1 MCVKLKNINPFESA
15 KKKLDIAANVID
27 LDANTLKYLKKV
39 ERSLIVSIPVVMDD
53 SSLQI
58 FEGYIVHHSTL
69 RGPAKGGLRYSPDV
83 TLDEIQALAFLM
95 TFKTS
100 LLELPLG
107 GSKGG
112 VRVDKKKLSINELRK
127 LTRRYTSEIL
137 SMIGEDI
144 NILAP
149 DLNTGEREMAWI
161 MDTYS
166 MNKGRPSPGVVTGK
180 PIEIGG
186 TVGRTDAPGTGMFYI
201 LETLC
206 ERQNFSLSSSNIA
219 IQGFGKV
226 GSVVAQILSNVGC
239 KIIAITDS
247 EGGIH
252 SDKGLNINKLISWKQ
267 KGNSLKDYG
276 GSNIKVITNEEL
288 LSTECNILIPAAT
301 ENQIFSGNADK
312 INCEIILEGANSPT
326 TSQAD
331 KILNEKGITVIPDI
345 LANSG
350 GLCVSYFE
358 YIQDLHSYFWN
369 LERVNREMK
378 RILLRALEFILNLSS
393 EKEITY
399 RTAAYAIGAERLAK
413 AHELRGLFP

>member
-1 MCVKLKNINPFESA
+1 LLDINPFESA
-15 KKKLDIAANVID
+15 KKKLDIAAEVID
-27 LDANTLKYLKKV
+27 LKPNTLEYLKKV
-39 ERSLIVSIPVVMDD
+39 ERSLIVSMPVVMDD
-53 SSLQI
+53 GSLEI
-58 FEGYIVHHSTL
+58 FEGYRVHHSTL

-83 TLDEIQALAFLM
+83 TLDEIKALAFLM

-112 VRVDKKKLSINELRK
+112 ICVDTKKLSNDELRK

-137 SMIGEDI
+137 TMIGPDTD
-144 NILAP
+144 ILAP
-149 DLNTGEREMAWI
+149 DMNTGEREMAWI

-166 MNKGRPSPGVVTGK
+166 MNKGRSIPGVVTGK

-186 TVGRTDAPGTGMFYI
+186 TVGRTEAPGTGMYYI
-201 LETLC
+201 LQSLC
-206 ERQNFSLSSSNIA
+206 ERQNISLTSSKVA

-226 GSVVAQILSNVGC
+226 GSVVAQILSEVGC

-267 KGNSLKDYG
+267 QGNSLKDYKG
-276 GSNIKVITNEEL
+276 NNVESITNEAL
-288 LSTECNILIPAAT
+288 FRTKCDILIPAAT
-301 ENQIFSGNADK
+301 ENQIFSGNADE
-312 INCEIILEGANSPT
+312 IDCNIILEGANSPT

-331 KILNEKGITVIPDI
+331 AILNEKGITVIPDI
-345 LANSG
+345 LANAG

-358 YIQDLHSYFWN
+358 YIQDIHSYFWN
-369 LERVNREMK
+369 LERVNSEMR
-378 RILLRALEFILNLSS
+378 RILLRAFEFVLNLSS
-393 EKEITY
+393 EKDITY
-399 RTAAYAIGAERLAK
+399 RTAAYAIGGERLAR

>member
-1 MCVKLKNINPFESA
+1 
-15 KKKLDIAANVID
+15 
-27 LDANTLKYLKKV
+27 
-39 ERSLIVSIPVVMDD
+39 
-53 SSLQI
+53 
-58 FEGYIVHHSTL
+58 L

-83 TLDEIQALAFLM
+83 TLDEIKALAFLM

-137 SMIGEDI
+137 NMIGADI
-144 NILAP
+144 DILAP
-149 DLNTGEREMAWI
+149 DMNTGEREMAWI

-186 TVGRTDAPGTGMFYI
+186 TVGRTEAPGTGMFYI

-206 ERQNFSLSSSNIA
+206 ERQNFSLSSSKVA

-226 GSVVAQILSNVGC
+226 GSVVAQILSSVGC

-247 EGGIH
+247 DGGIH

-267 KGNSLKDYG
+267 KGNALKDYRG
-276 GSNIKVITNEEL
+276 NYIKVITNEEL
-288 LSTECNILIPAAT
+288 LSTKCNILIPAAT
-301 ENQIFSGNADK
+301 ENQIFSGNAEN

-331 KILNEKGITVIPDI
+331 EILNEKGIFVIPDI
-345 LANSG
+345 LANAG

-378 RILLRALEFILNLSS
+378 RILLRAFDSILNLSS
-393 EKEITY
+393 EEEITY

>member
-1 MCVKLKNINPFESA
+1 LIDINPFESA
-15 KKKLDIAANVID
+15 KKKLDIAAKVID
-27 LDANTLKYLKKV
+27 LDENTIEYLKKV
-39 ERSLIVSIPVVMDD
+39 ERSLIVSMPVIMDD
-53 SSLQI
+53 GRLEI

-69 RGPAKGGLRYSPDV
+69 RGPGKGGLRYSPEV

-112 VRVDKKKLSINELRK
+112 VRVDRKKLSVNELRR
-127 LTRRYTSEIL
+127 LTRRYTSEVL
-137 SMIGEDI
+137 SMIGENI

-149 DLNTGEREMAWI
+149 DMNTGEQEMAWI

-186 TVGRTDAPGTGMFYI
+186 TVGRTEAPGTGMFYI
-201 LETLC
+201 LESLC
-206 ERQNFSLSSSNIA
+206 ERLNISLSSNTVA

-226 GSVVAQILSNVGC
+226 GSVVAQILNNVGC
-239 KIIAITDS
+239 KIIAISDS
-247 EGGIH
+247 EGGIY
-252 SDKGLNINKLISWKQ
+252 SDKGLNVNKLVSWKQ
-267 KGNSLKDYG
+267 QGSSLKDFKE
-276 GSNIKVITNEEL
+276 NNAKMITNEDL
-288 LSTECNILIPAAT
+288 LSTKCDILVPAAT
-301 ENQIFSGNADK
+301 ENQIFSGNAD
-312 INCEIILEGANSPT
+312 NVDCNIILEGANSPT

-331 KILNEKGITVIPDI
+331 TILNEKGITVIPDI
-345 LANSG
+345 LANAG

-358 YIQDLHSYFWN
+358 YIQDMHSYFWD

-378 RILLRALEFILNLSS
+378 RILLRALEFVVNLSS
-393 EKEITY
+393 DKEISY
-399 RTAAYAIGAERLAK
+399 RTSAYAIGAERLAK

>member
-1 MCVKLKNINPFESA
+1 MKLKDINPFESA
-15 KKKLDIAANVID
+15 KKKLDIAAKVID
-27 LDANTLKYLKKV
+27 LDANTVKYLKKV

-53 SSLQI
+53 GSLQI
-58 FEGYIVHHSTL
+58 FEGYRVHHSTL
-69 RGPAKGGLRYSPDV
+69 RGPAKGGLRYSPNV
-83 TLDEIQALAFLM
+83 TLDEIKALAFLM

-100 LLELPLG
+100 LLGLPLG

-112 VRVDKKKLSINELRK
+112 VCVDVKKLSKNELRK

-137 SMIGEDI
+137 NMIGPDI
-144 NILAP
+144 DILAP
-149 DLNTGEREMAWI
+149 DMNTNEQIMSWI
-161 MDTYS
+161 LDTYS
-166 MNKGRPSPGVVTGK
+166 MTKGRPSPGVVTGK

-206 ERQNFSLSSSNIA
+206 ERENFSLSSSKVA

-226 GSVVAQILSNVGC
+226 GTVVAQILSSVGC
-239 KIIAITDS
+239 KIIAATDS
-247 EGGIH
+247 MGGLY

-267 KGNSLKDYG
+267 KGNALKDYE
-276 GSNIKVITNEEL
+276 GSNIKVISNEEL
-288 LSTECNILIPAAT
+288 FRTECDILIPAAT
-301 ENQIFSGNADK
+301 ENQIFSGNANN
-312 INCEIILEGANSPT
+312 INCKIILEGANSPT

-331 KILNEKGITVIPDI
+331 EILIEKGITVIPDI
-345 LANSG
+345 LANAG

-358 YIQDLHSYFWN
+358 YIQDIHSYFWN

-378 RILLRALEFILNLSS
+378 RILLRAFESILNLSS

-399 RTAAYAIGAERLAK
+399 RTAAYAIGGERLAK

>member
-1 MCVKLKNINPFESA
+1 MLDINPFESA
-15 KKKLDIAANVID
+15 KKKLDIAAEVID
-27 LDANTLKYLKKV
+27 LKPNTLEYLKKV
-39 ERSLIVSIPVVMDD
+39 ERSLIVSMPVVMDD
-53 SSLQI
+53 GSLEI
-58 FEGYIVHHSTL
+58 FEGYRVHHSTL

-83 TLDEIQALAFLM
+83 TLDEIKALAFLM

-112 VRVDKKKLSINELRK
+112 ICVDRKKLSTDELRK

-137 SMIGEDI
+137 TMIGPDI
-144 NILAP
+144 DILAP
-149 DLNTGEREMAWI
+149 DMNTGEREMAWI

-166 MNKGRPSPGVVTGK
+166 MNKGRSIPGVVTGK

-186 TVGRTDAPGTGMFYI
+186 TVGRTEAPGTGMYYI
-201 LETLC
+201 LQSLC
-206 ERQNFSLSSSNIA
+206 ERQNISLTSSKVA

-226 GSVVAQILSNVGC
+226 GSVVAQILSDVGC

-267 KGNSLKDYG
+267 QGKSLKDYKG
-276 GSNIKVITNEEL
+276 NKVEIITNEAL
-288 LSTECNILIPAAT
+288 FGTKCDILIPAAT
-301 ENQIFSGNADK
+301 ENQIFSGNADDIDCK
-312 INCEIILEGANSPT
+312 MILEGANSPT

-331 KILNEKGITVIPDI
+331 IILNEKGIIIIPDI
-345 LANSG
+345 LANAG

-358 YIQDLHSYFWN
+358 YIQDIHSYFWN
-369 LERVNREMK
+369 LERVNSEMR
-378 RILLRALEFILNLSS
+378 RILLRAFEFVLNLSS
-393 EKEITY
+393 EKDITY
-399 RTAAYAIGAERLAK
+399 RTAAYAIGGERLAR